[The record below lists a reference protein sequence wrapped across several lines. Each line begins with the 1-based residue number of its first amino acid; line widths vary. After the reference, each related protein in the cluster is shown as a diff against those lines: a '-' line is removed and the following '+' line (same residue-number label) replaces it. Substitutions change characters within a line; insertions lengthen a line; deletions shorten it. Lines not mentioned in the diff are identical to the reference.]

1 MNYKIKL
8 NILYTI
14 LFLFSCETK
23 ENVGI
28 NESIVLSSFEKI
40 DSSISNIDFIN
51 KITPNLENKANLFDY
66 DYFYNGSGVGIADF
80 NLSLIHISEPTRP
93 Y

>member
-14 LFLFSCETK
+14 LFLFGCETK
-23 ENVGI
+23 ENIDI
-28 NESIVLSSFEKI
+28 NESMALSSFEKI

-51 KITPNLENKANLFDY
+51 KITPNLENKKDRTLQK
-66 DYFYNGSGVGIADF
+66 SRTMQ
-80 NLSLIHISEPTRP
+80 HIINKDPL
-93 Y
+93 